1 MSGPAQASMPVPVA
15 GCADSTPGD
24 VPVGKRGVPTG
35 SDGDRP
41 LRRDAE
47 RNRTRILAAAG
58 ELFAD
63 QGLEVGVDE
72 IARRAGVGMGT
83 LYRRFPNKDALVD
96 AILQT
101 VVEDS
106 RSVAEQALATRPA
119 ADALRWFVIQTV
131 DVGVPGERSVKH
143 VFLSNRLWT
152 GRMHELMYEQI
163 VPLMQRMFDNAR
175 AAGAIR
181 PDVAFTD
188 VLVLVRALRGVIDV
202 TDPVAPGTW
211 HRHLQ
216 LIFDGLHPRATAE
229 PLVPGPLDFE
239 GYRSATSRPALP

>member
-1 MSGPAQASMPVPVA
+1 M
-15 GCADSTPGD
+15 
-24 VPVGKRGVPTG
+24 
-35 SDGDRP
+35 
-41 LRRDAE
+41 RRDAE
-47 RNRTRILAAAG
+47 RNRSRILAAAG
-58 ELFAD
+58 ELFAE
-63 QGLEVGVDE
+63 QGLDVGVDE

-106 RSVAEQALATRPA
+106 RSKAEEALATQLPA
-119 ADALRWFVIQTV
+119 EALRWFVIQTV
-131 DVGVPGERSVKH
+131 DVGVAGERSVRH

-152 GRMHELMYEQI
+152 GRMHELMYDQV
-163 VPLMQRMFDNAR
+163 VPLMEQMFDNAR
-175 AAGAIR
+175 AAGVIR
-181 PDVAFTD
+181 ADVDFTD

-216 LIFDGLHPRATAE
+216 LIFDGLHPRAIAE
-229 PLVPGPLDFE
+229 PLAPGPLDYD
-239 GYRSATSRPALP
+239 GYRSVTSGQTVE